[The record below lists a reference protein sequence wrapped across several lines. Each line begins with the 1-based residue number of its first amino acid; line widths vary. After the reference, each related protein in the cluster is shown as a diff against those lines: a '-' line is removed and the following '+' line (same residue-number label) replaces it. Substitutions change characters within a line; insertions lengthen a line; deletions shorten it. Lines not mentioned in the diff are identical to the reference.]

1 MLKGTLEF
9 YKLNTDESVFDSSTI
24 MVVIIFV
31 FRRAFLIWVALG
43 GIQSTIKLQIFA
55 LLNILIT
62 IFIGY
67 KQRYIERKNWWLE
80 LFNEAMIQLLTISR
94 LG

>member
-62 IFIGY
+62 IFIGH
-67 KQRYIERKNWWLE
+67 K
-80 LFNEAMIQLLTISR
+80 
-94 LG
+94 

>member
-1 MLKGTLEF
+1 MLEGTLEF
-9 YKLNTDESVFDSSTI
+9 YQLNANESVFDSSTVMI
-24 MVVIIFV
+24 VIIFV

-43 GIQSTIKLQIFA
+43 CIQSTIKLQIFA
-55 LLNILIT
+55 LLNIFIT

-67 KQRYIERKNWWLE
+67 KQRYIQRKNWWLE

-94 LG
+94 FG

>member
-1 MLKGTLEF
+1 MLEGTLEF
-9 YKLNTDESVFDSSTI
+9 YQLNANESVFDSSTVMI
-24 MVVIIFV
+24 VIIFV

-67 KQRYIERKNWWLE
+67 KQRYIQRKNWWLE

-94 LG
+94 FG